1 MTLNIEQLSN
11 GHTTTIRLI
20 GRMQAEHVPTLQTVI
35 KESAPRIVLDLEEL
49 TLVDVEAVRFLGRC
63 RRGGFALLHCSP
75 YIREWIAREDESR
88 KRRRTTV
95 PKRKS
100 GEVNKQQTEN
110 EMAQQTNVVLV
121 HGAWA
126 DGSSWSKVIPL
137 LQQKG
142 FNVTAAQIPLTSL
155 ADDIHVTRNLMA
167 KQKGPTVLV
176 GHSYAGVVISGAANG
191 APNVE
196 ALVYIAAFGLDEGES
211 IDALGKQGPP
221 PAGAAAVLPPDDHG
235 FLWIDRAGF
244 AKAFAA
250 DIDPVEASIM
260 AAVQK
265 PLSINSFTAKSGPP
279 AWKQLPSWYMV
290 ATRDQMIPLQAEEFM
305 AKRMGAEVRKVA
317 SSHAAMVSHPKEVV
331 DLITQA
337 AEAIAKAAKPGR
349 ASA

>member
-1 MTLNIEQLSN
+1 
-11 GHTTTIRLI
+11 
-20 GRMQAEHVPTLQTVI
+20 
-35 KESAPRIVLDLEEL
+35 
-49 TLVDVEAVRFLGRC
+49 
-63 RRGGFALLHCSP
+63 
-75 YIREWIAREDESR
+75 
-88 KRRRTTV
+88 
-95 PKRKS
+95 
-100 GEVNKQQTEN
+100 
-110 EMAQQTNVVLV
+110 
-121 HGAWA
+121 
-126 DGSSWSKVIPL
+126 
-137 LQQKG
+137 
-142 FNVTAAQIPLTSL
+142 
-155 ADDIHVTRNLMA
+155 
-167 KQKGPTVLV
+167 
-176 GHSYAGVVISGAANG
+176 
-191 APNVE
+191 
-196 ALVYIAAFGLDEGES
+196 
-211 IDALGKQGPP
+211 
-221 PAGAAAVLPPDDHG
+221 VLPPDDHG